1 MNTSLMSQPIL
12 IEPGTRFTCVPCG
25 FCCGFWDIEIDQ
37 ARREALNAKD
47 WVRQKAEGLP
57 KLKGQG
63 LFRIIG
69 QGEVALLQRQS
80 GCCTFMDDRML
91 CSIHA
96 TESLEAKPSVCQQ
109 YPNIYYKTPRGIEL
123 QLDYSCPEVIK
134 NYGDPLTVQGIR
146 KTLPHE
152 YVQVVE
158 RRLPLSSQSTVDWEG
173 YLELEA
179 LYAEVLARE
188 GLPDR
193 KILVLHHVTQSI
205 ASALANQA
213 EPNAGRV
220 KELLTSFQG
229 RNLDALFGQVR
240 SSSKSEGKRDLY
252 LAILVQLVESSF
264 SREVRGQPF
273 SAGQVVGRVLKQWK
287 ASGVADLKVF
297 KVEFDYARAKQVRFN
312 LIGDEIR
319 EPVDRYLKYL
329 VKSLVG
335 TGSVPIQ
342 KRIAI
347 MATNFALLRWFSRA
361 SAASRNQNEVELEDI
376 VFGIKVVEKFLSNRL
391 FNKLEKEKGLLA
403 SYVGK
408 LFDNPTLP
416 ATMLSSDAA
425 RDLSV
430 GLSR

>member
-1 MNTSLMSQPIL
+1 MHTSLMSQPIL

-47 WVRQKAEGLP
+47 WVHEKAERLP
-57 KLKGQG
+57 ELKGQG

-80 GCCTFMDDRML
+80 GSCTFMDEQML

-96 TESLEAKPSVCQQ
+96 TEGLEAKPSVCQQ

-134 NYGDPLTVQGIR
+134 NYGELLTAEGIR
-146 KTLPHE
+146 KTLPSE

-158 RRLPLSSQSTVDWEG
+158 QRLPLNSQCTVDWEE
-173 YLELEA
+173 YLQLEA
-179 LYAEVLARE
+179 LYSEVLARDASH
-188 GLPDR
+188 DR
-193 KILVLHHVTQSI
+193 KILVLHQLTQAI
-205 ASALANQA
+205 ANALASQGDA
-213 EPNAGRV
+213 RRV
-220 KELLTSFQG
+220 KELLAPFQG
-229 RNLDALFGQVR
+229 SRLDALLDQVR
-240 SSSKSEGKRDLY
+240 SSPKSEGKRDLY

-264 SREVRGQPF
+264 SREVRGQAF
-273 SAGQVVGRVLKQWK
+273 SAGQVVQRVLKQWK
-287 ASGVADLKVF
+287 AAGTADLKVF
-297 KVEFDYARAKQVRFN
+297 KITFDYARAKGVQFN
-312 LIGDEIR
+312 LIGAEVQ

-347 MATNFALLRWFSRA
+347 MAADFALLKWFSCA
-361 SAASRNQNEVELEDI
+361 SAASRGQNEVGLEDI

-403 SYVGK
+403 RYVGK

-416 ATMLSSDAA
+416 ATMLSVDSAAA
-425 RDLSV
+425 RS
-430 GLSR
+430 